1 MLECPIC
8 YEKYDNKQSKIFLE
22 CGHYMCSSCLYE
34 FYKRDKECG
43 FCRHEFKLAD
53 ITLLYMLKYSIIK
66 NKDNLFNYAI
76 NSINNK
82 NSQIFNLQDEEGNT
96 LLHIACLCN
105 NKVNEIIS
113 RGSNPFILNKKKMI
127 PFDYLDIKSK
137 YYYLFKNGNILRIYL
152 IKNLTLIYIFLNI
165 FAFYIDNLF
174 IYLFLILISLF
185 YTNNNQNIINKFKF
199 TKDINEFRKEVLRG
213 VIPDKNTIEKI
224 KKLNLEDHLDFLN
237 KAGYL

>member
-43 FCRHEFKLAD
+43 FCRHEFKLAN

-76 NSINNK
+76 NSINN
-82 NSQIFNLQDEEGNT
+82 NNQIFNLQDEEGNT

-105 NKVNEIIS
+105 NKV
-113 RGSNPFILNKKKMI
+113 
-127 PFDYLDIKSK
+127 
-137 YYYLFKNGNILRIYL
+137 
-152 IKNLTLIYIFLNI
+152 
-165 FAFYIDNLF
+165 
-174 IYLFLILISLF
+174 
-185 YTNNNQNIINKFKF
+185 
-199 TKDINEFRKEVLRG
+199 
-213 VIPDKNTIEKI
+213 
-224 KKLNLEDHLDFLN
+224 
-237 KAGYL
+237 

>member
-105 NKVNEIIS
+105 NKVNEIMS
-113 RGSNPFILNKKKMI
+113 RGSNPFILNNKKLI
-127 PFDYLDIKSK
+127 PFDYLDIKLK
-137 YYYLFKNGNILRIYL
+137 YYYLFKNGIILRQYFIT
-152 IKNLTLIYIFLNI
+152 NLTFIHILINI
-165 FAFYIDNLF
+165 FALYVNNIF
-174 IYLFLILISLF
+174 IYLFTIILSVF
-185 YTNNNQNIINKFKF
+185 YTNNKYNMDNKFKF
-199 TKDINEFRKEVLRG
+199 TKNINEFRKEVLRG
-213 VIPDKNTIEKI
+213 VIPDKNIIEKI
-224 KKLNLEDHLDFLN
+224 KKLKLEDHLDFLN

>member
-22 CGHYMCSSCLYE
+22 CGHYMCSSCLFE

-43 FCRHEFKLAD
+43 FCRHEFKIAE
-53 ITLLYMLKYSIIK
+53 ITLLYMLKYAIIK

-76 NSINNK
+76 NSINNT
-82 NSQIFNLQDEEGNT
+82 QIFDLQNEEGNT
-96 LLHIACLCN
+96 LLHIACLYD

-137 YYYLFKNGNILRIYL
+137 YYYLFKNGYILRIYL
-152 IKNLTLIYIFLNI
+152 IKNLTFIYIFLNI
-165 FAFYIDNLF
+165 FALYIDNLF
-174 IYLFLILISLF
+174 IYLFLTLISLF

-199 TKDINEFRKEVLRG
+199 TKDIKKFRKEVLRG